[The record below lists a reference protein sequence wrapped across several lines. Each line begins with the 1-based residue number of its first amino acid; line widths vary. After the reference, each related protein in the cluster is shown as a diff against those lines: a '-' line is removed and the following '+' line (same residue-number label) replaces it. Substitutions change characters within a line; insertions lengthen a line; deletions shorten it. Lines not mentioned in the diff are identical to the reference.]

1 MSNNEPIKL
10 RIPRQDLAEFSL
22 FGLTAEQASAWADG
36 LPMANSAQVAQ
47 QLRAA
52 IGELNRVDMGPD
64 LRFQILEA
72 LRPTIHIALT
82 TLSKYYLNQPVV
94 LPEEPRKASRLT
106 QNLYE
111 LVTTAYTMTAIQA
124 IQRRQA
130 ISHANPAKLVC
141 QSVHRAITSASM
153 KLLVSAQLYQPVE
166 MNAWAELHQLFLLAE
181 RQKLTSQIVGDRLA
195 GDGSV
200 TDTYL
205 RALMMG
211 CCKPNQLRQRD
222 LAGVFKGLRDWVV
235 HTRMF
240 PAGEGEGLFLV
251 DFASDH
257 PPVYGSLYSEEP
269 GPTCRIINTEE
280 LVTHLKKLR
289 QDTGERAVV
298 FDKDTAVSPNVLDHI
313 ITAWGVMSKRNFAR
327 APAQDKLWVSV
338 GLSNTHYYVS
348 GGIGFEQMVTEGNP
362 DYLVEE
368 PDKNPFLEKD
378 APLESELWDGAFRPE
393 REEGEPEPE
402 PVDVEELEFH
412 IREAGTSQ
420 DSTFKERHPVFPVR
434 MANVSPGGYCLEWS
448 SDIPSHIKTGDVI
461 AVREVDN
468 NSWSIAVIR
477 WVSQLKDETTLLG
490 VELLSPRA
498 TPYGASVQHK
508 TGEDGDLMR
517 ALLLPEIKLVG
528 QPNTLITPRVGF
540 KERQKVTLMRSGDE
554 SYIQLFNKVSST
566 AAYNQ
571 FEFRYIQQLEEVAMR
586 DKGDVI
592 NTQFESFWNNI

>member
-10 RIPRQDLAEFSL
+10 RIPRQDLVEFTL
-22 FGLTAEQASAWADG
+22 FGLTAEQAGAWADS

-47 QLRAA
+47 ELRGA
-52 IGELNRVDMGPD
+52 ISDLNRFDVSPD

-72 LRPTIHIALT
+72 LRPVLHMALS

-94 LPEEPRKASRLT
+94 LPEEPRKASRLA

-111 LVTTAYTMTAIQA
+111 LATTGYTMCAIQA
-124 IQRRQA
+124 IQRRQSIA
-130 ISHANPAKLVC
+130 NTNPAKLVC
-141 QSVHRAITSASM
+141 QSVHRAITNASM
-153 KLLVSAQLYQPVE
+153 KVLISYQLYQPVE
-166 MNAWAELHQLFLLAE
+166 LNAWMELHQLFLLAE
-181 RQKLTSQIVGDRLA
+181 RQKLTRQIVGDQLM
-195 GDGSV
+195 GDGSI

-205 RALMMG
+205 RAQLMG

-222 LAGVFKGLRDWVV
+222 LAGVFKGLRDWV
-235 HTRMF
+235 HHAILL
-240 PAGEGEGLFLV
+240 PPKEGEGLFLV

-257 PPVYGSLYSEEP
+257 PPIYGSLYSEEP
-269 GPTCRIINTEE
+269 GPTCRLINTDALITE
-280 LVTHLKKLR
+280 LKKVR
-289 QDTGERAVV
+289 QDTGERAVI
-298 FDKDTAVSPNVLDHI
+298 FDKDNAVSPNVVDHI
-313 ITAWGVMSKRNFAR
+313 IAAWGVMSKRNFAR
-327 APAQDKLWVSV
+327 APAQDKLWISV

-348 GGIGFEQMVTEGNP
+348 GGIGFEEMVADQNSR
-362 DYLVEE
+362 YVVEE
-368 PDKNPFLEKD
+368 QDRNPFLEKD
-378 APLESELWDGAFRPE
+378 APLETELWDAAFRPDTE
-393 REEGEPEPE
+393 SDESLEME
-402 PVDVEELEFH
+402 DIEFH
-412 IREAGTSQ
+412 IREADKAANSA
-420 DSTFKERHPVFPVR
+420 FKDRHPVFPVR

-448 SDIPSHIKTGDVI
+448 ADIPSHIKTGDVI

-468 NSWSIAVIR
+468 SSWSIAVIR

-517 ALLLPEIKLVG
+517 SLLLPEIKLVG

-540 KERQKVTLMRSGDE
+540 KERQKVTLIRGGEE
-554 SYIQLFNKVSST
+554 SYIQLFKKVSST

-592 NTQFESFWNNI
+592 NTQYESFWNNI

>member
-1 MSNNEPIKL
+1 MNAPKATPNGQAVLQGI
-10 RIPRQDLAEFSL
+10 DLARHYDVKIST
-22 FGLTAEQASAWADG
+22 FGGHATVRALAGASFELEAGRTLAVVGESGCGKSTLARLVTLIEKPTTGQLLIDGTDVAQASRED
-36 LPMANSAQVAQ
+36 
-47 QLRAA
+47 
-52 IGELNRVDMGPD
+52 
-64 LRFQILEA
+64 
-72 LRPTIHIALT
+72 
-82 TLSKYYLNQPVV
+82 
-94 LPEEPRKASRLT
+94 
-106 QNLYE
+106 
-111 LVTTAYTMTAIQA
+111 
-124 IQRRQA
+124 
-130 ISHANPAKLVC
+130 
-141 QSVHRAITSASM
+141 
-153 KLLVSAQLYQPVE
+153 
-166 MNAWAELHQLFLLAE
+166 
-181 RQKLTSQIVGDRLA
+181 
-195 GDGSV
+195 
-200 TDTYL
+200 
-205 RALMMG
+205 
-211 CCKPNQLRQRD
+211 
-222 LAGVFKGLRDWVV
+222 
-235 HTRMF
+235 
-240 PAGEGEGLFLV
+240 
-251 DFASDH
+251 
-257 PPVYGSLYSEEP
+257 
-269 GPTCRIINTEE
+269 
-280 LVTHLKKLR
+280 LKKLR

-348 GGIGFEQMVTEGNP
+348 GGVGFEQMIAEINS

-368 PDKNPFLEKD
+368 PDKNPFLDKD
-378 APLESELWDGAFRPE
+378 APLETDLWDRAFRPDDSAE
-393 REEGEPEPE
+393 EEGIDME
-402 PVDVEELEFH
+402 DIEFH
-412 IREAGTSQ
+412 IREADRSGETP
-420 DSTFKERHPVFPVR
+420 FKERHPVFPVR

-448 SDIPSHIKTGDVI
+448 ADIPSHIKTGDVI

-468 NSWSIAVIR
+468 SSWSIAVIR

-540 KERQKVTLMRSGDE
+540 KERQKVTLVRGGE
-554 SYIQLFNKVSST
+554 EAYIQLFKKVSST

>member
-10 RIPRQDLAEFSL
+10 RIPRQDLAEFTL
-22 FGLTAEQASAWADG
+22 FGLTAEQASTWADG

-47 QLRAA
+47 QLRGA
-52 IGELNRVDMGPD
+52 ISDLNRVDLAPD
-64 LRFQILEA
+64 LRYQILEA
-72 LRPTIHIALT
+72 LRPTLHMALS

-94 LPEEPRKASRLT
+94 LPEEPRKASRLA

-111 LVTTAYTMTAIQA
+111 LVTTAYTMTGIQA
-124 IQRRQA
+124 IQRRQS

-141 QSVHRAITSASM
+141 QSVHRAITSTSM
-153 KLLVSAQLYQPVE
+153 KLLVSYQLYQPVE
-166 MNAWAELHQLFLLAE
+166 INAWTELHQLFLLAE
-181 RQKLTSQIVGDRLA
+181 RQKLTSQIVGDQLA
-195 GDGSV
+195 GDGSIN
-200 TDTYL
+200 DTYL

-222 LAGVFKGLRDWVV
+222 LAGVFKGLKDWVS
-235 HTRMF
+235 HILMF
-240 PAGEGEGLFLV
+240 PANEGEGLFLV

-257 PPVYGSLYSEEP
+257 PPIYGSLYSEDP
-269 GPTCRIINTEE
+269 GPGCRLINTEE

-348 GGIGFEQMVTEGNP
+348 GGISFEQMITDRGTEFP
-362 DYLVEE
+362 DEE

-378 APLESELWDGAFRPE
+378 APMETDLWDAAFRPDG
-393 REEGEPEPE
+393 EESEAIVME
-402 PVDVEELEFH
+402 DIEFH
-412 IREAGTSQ
+412 IREAEKSA
-420 DSTFKERHPVFPVR
+420 DSAIKERHPVFPVR

-540 KERQKVTLMRSGDE
+540 KERQKVTLIRGGDE
-554 SYIQLFNKVSST
+554 SYIQLFKKVSST

-592 NTQFESFWNNI
+592 NTQYESFWNNI